1 MKENTYN
8 EWIIKGVIIIIL
20 VILIFI
26 GYQKDKINSSIRE
39 DKRNFSITDTLSID
53 QIKLENRNL
62 ETISLYR
69 DEGKWILNDTLI
81 ANPYTINLLLK
92 TIKEMR
98 IKQPV
103 ARSALNNVIKNM
115 GIQNTRVDFY
125 AKKKKIKTIY
135 IGGETADQL
144 GTFMMLKDAKE
155 PYIVHIPGFNGYLSS
170 RFSCKENLWREKKIF
185 PDKIKTIWYQTTDEK
200 KQIKDWTETDFGYLK
215 QVFCE
220 KFIMN
225 TDIKTNLK
233 KRSPFMELKWIDTKG
248 NKQVLSCVRKKP
260 VNKEKY
266 KNNKY
271 DQERF
276 YGIINNTVML
286 IQYKQFQNFFL
297 NEKLSIDLI
306 TKHEKNK
313 TKDSF

>member
-92 TIKEMR
+92 TVKEMR

-115 GIQNTRVDFY
+115 GIQNTRVDFFV
-125 AKKKKIKTIY
+125 KKKKIKTLY

-144 GTFMMLKDAKE
+144 GTF
-155 PYIVHIPGFNGYLSS
+155 
-170 RFSCKENLWREKKIF
+170 
-185 PDKIKTIWYQTTDEK
+185 
-200 KQIKDWTETDFGYLK
+200 
-215 QVFCE
+215 
-220 KFIMN
+220 
-225 TDIKTNLK
+225 
-233 KRSPFMELKWIDTKG
+233 
-248 NKQVLSCVRKKP
+248 
-260 VNKEKY
+260 
-266 KNNKY
+266 
-271 DQERF
+271 
-276 YGIINNTVML
+276 
-286 IQYKQFQNFFL
+286 NF
-297 NEKLSIDLI
+297 
-306 TKHEKNK
+306 
-313 TKDSF
+313 

>member
-103 ARSALNNVIKNM
+103 ARSALHNVIKNM
-115 GIQNTRVDFY
+115 GIQNTRVDFFV
-125 AKKKKIKTIY
+125 KKKKIKTLY

-170 RFSCKENLWREKKIF
+170 RFSCKENVWTSKKIF
-185 PDKIKTIWYQTTDEK
+185 SNIPISAQYTFENQTHTIQT
-200 KQIKDWTETDFGYLK
+200 L
-215 QVFCE
+215 
-220 KFIMN
+220 
-225 TDIKTNLK
+225 NLK
-233 KRSPFMELKWIDTKG
+233 ELNDMH
-248 NKQVLSCVRKKP
+248 C
-260 VNKEKY
+260 E
-266 KNNKY
+266 
-271 DQERF
+271 
-276 YGIINNTVML
+276 
-286 IQYKQFQNFFL
+286 
-297 NEKLSIDLI
+297 
-306 TKHEKNK
+306 
-313 TKDSF
+313 SF